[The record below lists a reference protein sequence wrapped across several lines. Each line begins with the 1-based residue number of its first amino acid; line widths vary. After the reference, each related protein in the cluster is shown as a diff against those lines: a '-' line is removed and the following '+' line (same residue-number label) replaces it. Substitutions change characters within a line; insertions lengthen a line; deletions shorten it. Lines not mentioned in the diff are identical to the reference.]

1 MRSFF
6 QDHMYNCDM
15 FCRVIDNFGD
25 AGIAWRLAKSLATEK
40 HWRVRLIIDDAATL
54 AAMVPQVDACAAV
67 QNVQGIDIA
76 RWDEGFESPAADI
89 VIELF
94 SCFLPAQYEEAI
106 AQALL
111 TRRVAVAAL
120 DYLTAE
126 AYAEESNGLASPH
139 PRYGYHKTFL
149 FPGFSEKTCGVIY
162 EAGLNEK
169 FEAFVAQGG
178 PKRVLESLGCEC
190 GQCLTLYFFTYP
202 QMPVAA
208 FARDIAADP
217 RPLQILAAP
226 GKASDMLADEL
237 EKLHAPHVRLVR
249 APMVP
254 QEHFDEILLSVDAAL
269 VRGEDSTMRAQLA
282 GVPLIWTLY
291 PQKDDIQLDKLA
303 AFAGLYAKTLHPQSA
318 QAWTN
323 LENRLNLS
331 TSQETGWSAWRDH
344 FTDMQQGAKL
354 WRKTL
359 FSQSSLTERI
369 AQTLEKQLKY

>member
-1 MRSFF
+1 
-6 QDHMYNCDM
+6 MYNCDM

-25 AGIAWRLAKSLATEK
+25 AGIAWRLARSLATEK

-54 AAMVPQVDACAAV
+54 AAMVPQVDATASH
-67 QNVQGIDIA
+67 QNVKGIDIA
-76 RWDEGFESPAADI
+76 RWDDDFESEAADI

-106 AQALL
+106 ARALQ

-126 AYAEESNGLASPH
+126 AYAETSNGPASPH

-149 FPGFSEKTCGVIY
+149 FPGFTEKTCGVIY

-169 FEAFVAQGG
+169 FEAFAAGCG
-178 PKRVLESLGCEC
+178 RRRVLSELGCEC
-190 GQCLTLYFFTYP
+190 DHPMTLYFFTYP

-217 RPLQILAAP
+217 IPLQILAAP

-237 EKLHAPHVRLVR
+237 NRLKAPHIRFVR

-303 AFAGLYAKTLHPQSA
+303 AFAKLYAKTLAPNAA
-318 QAWTN
+318 QAWLN
-323 LENRLNLS
+323 LENKLNLS
-331 TSQETGWSAWRDH
+331 TSSTTDWSAWRDH
-344 FTDMQQGAKL
+344 FAQMQNGAKL

-359 FSQSSLTERI
+359 FSHSSLTERI
-369 AQTLEKQLKY
+369 AQTLEKQLEC